1 MSRNFSSQINQ
12 RTPTATVDD
21 IVNNRYDNVHR
32 QLYAH
37 ALDRYF
43 SYAAISP
50 DDYHTLELPSSYF
63 DSPSKVK
70 LVRKEY
76 PYKSKVIDLTPY
88 WEEYKFSNDTLQV
101 MIDDDTV
108 NSAEIKYKDYVRG
121 TAEMQSRLTGVKFN
135 ISLKDVNDN
144 MNEYPDEHTVNQTF
158 GYKVINKI
166 YGE

>member
-1 MSRNFSSQINQ
+1 
-12 RTPTATVDD
+12 
-21 IVNNRYDNVHR
+21 
-32 QLYAH
+32 
-37 ALDRYF
+37 
-43 SYAAISP
+43 
-50 DDYHTLELPSSYF
+50 
-63 DSPSKVK
+63 
-70 LVRKEY
+70 
-76 PYKSKVIDLTPY
+76 
-88 WEEYKFSNDTLQV
+88 